1 MQNYGNY
8 QPMPQPYADRLT
20 QLQNQY
26 NQAVNVPQV
35 GAQMSLPQPQ
45 VNQGLLWVSGEVGAK
60 SYLVAPN
67 STVLLMDS
75 DAQRFYLKSAD
86 NAGMPNLRIFEYT
99 EVTNAPH
106 NAPQTLNTDFKE
118 LDSKYVKGEYY
129 DTVLMEMQ
137 GGYSERD
144 YAMMED
150 DYAMRGRKRDRMGR
164 YSREDG
170 MRHNDRMRRGGRRDY
185 SMNDGGYSMYDR
197 YMDAKQSYRSNQSMD
212 GKQKLMESLED
223 YMDDF
228 TEKIK
233 EMYRDS
239 ETGEERELI
248 GKFMSKLQNIR

>member
-1 MQNYGNY
+1 MEKMKKLCELIESELSKIAEKG
-8 QPMPQPYADRLT
+8 LT
-20 QLQNQY
+20 TSNLETAY
-26 NQAVNVPQV
+26 
-35 GAQMSLPQPQ
+35 
-45 VNQGLLWVSGEVGAK
+45 K
-60 SYLVAPN
+60 LVDMYKDIKN
-67 STVLLMDS
+67 T
-75 DAQRFYLKSAD
+75 
-86 NAGMPNLRIFEYT
+86 EYWET
-99 EVTNAPH
+99 
-106 NAPQTLNTDFKE
+106 
-118 LDSKYVKGEYY
+118 KGEYY

-150 DYAMRGRKRDRMGR
+150 DYSMRGRKRDRMGR

-170 MRHNDRMRRGGRRDY
+170 MGGQSYARGRGGRDNRGRYSRDGGY

>member
-1 MQNYGNY
+1 MEKMKKFCELIEMELGKI
-8 QPMPQPYADRLT
+8 ADKGLT
-20 QLQNQY
+20 TSNLDAAY
-26 NQAVNVPQV
+26 
-35 GAQMSLPQPQ
+35 
-45 VNQGLLWVSGEVGAK
+45 K
-60 SYLVAPN
+60 LVD
-67 STVLLMDS
+67 MYKD
-75 DAQRFYLKSAD
+75 LK
-86 NAGMPNLRIFEYT
+86 
-99 EVTNAPH
+99 
-106 NAPQTLNTDFKE
+106 NTDYWE
-118 LDSKYVKGEYY
+118 TKGEYY

-137 GGYSERD
+137 GGYSHTDGR
-144 YAMMED
+144 MMED
-150 DYAMRGRKRDRMGR
+150 DYSMRGRKRDRMGR
-164 YSREDG
+164 YSRNDG
-170 MRHNDRMRRGGRRDY
+170 MMHEDRMRRGGRRDY